1 MTDNANAGVVW
12 DLIRSFASAV
22 NIGIY
27 TLLSFMYEIFF
38 NVSGVQLF
46 ENETIKN
53 FYGRIQLI
61 IGVFMIFKLA
71 VSILQGIM
79 DPEKFAGP
87 KEGFGS
93 IITRVIISLALL
105 TVLVPINVPDVENA
119 NSFEKY
125 INNNG
130 LLFGTL
136 YSLQE
141 RILSNNTLGRLIL
154 GTTDEATELTAD
166 QQAAGMTQADIQNQ
180 MLQRS
185 ARIFTST
192 ILKGFVRINLLPE
205 EERVSDD
212 ESDQQN

>member
-1 MTDNANAGVVW
+1 MTDNANAGVVHN
-12 DLIRSFASAV
+12 LIRGLASAV
-22 NIGIY
+22 NLGIY

-38 NVSGVQLF
+38 NVSSVQLF

-180 MLQRS
+180 MLHY
-185 ARIFTST
+185 
-192 ILKGFVRINLLPE
+192 ILG
-205 EERVSDD
+205 
-212 ESDQQN
+212 